1 MTQVYKGY
9 PIWFW
14 SAIVLGI
21 LLRIASIW
29 WNDRLLGDVNLF
41 ALTAREYA
49 ESGELNY
56 PMKYD
61 FSEKT
66 SWGSLESAQ
75 SQHPPLW
82 SFVAGSL
89 ADILGTKN
97 TYGILQGMS
106 LFSQILLLYITFKLG
121 SFFGKEC
128 VTFILPMVALSP
140 LLIDFAGNGSQ
151 YTMGAVLMLGS
162 CCLLMERGAG
172 NLLKFFCSGALCGLA
187 YCIHGA
193 FVLTIGAVILASVL
207 SKVSKIEKFSNA
219 FFAIFG
225 FVLVLIPLAFYRV
238 EHFGSVL
245 HNLNSIYIAGV
256 LGKLSIISNAD
267 GIHWFASDAWNY
279 ADFIA
284 YAQNCLEVWFKFFV
298 SILWEWGPAGVL
310 LGIFALFA
318 KRKPKRILIL
328 VFLATYLIPIFLW
341 PGFKSRFL
349 APLLPIAFLF
359 SYFGFLSLKEDF
371 PKFFLAGR
379 ICLWGIPIWFAFSW
393 ICSSILTGSPSRYY
407 TFDLKHKSDYTDML
421 EMVEKMKTLK
431 PSLVVGSARSLD
443 GGLEALYYHEF
454 PYVHA
459 RGFDWKLIERIRNDY
474 NAKYFWTDEIMLS
487 KYEAYTDKL
496 KLVATSGKFRLFE
509 FIDRALL

>member
-9 PIWFW
+9 PLWFW
-14 SAIVLGI
+14 SAIVFGI
-21 LLRIASIW
+21 LLRIASIC

-66 SWGSLESAQ
+66 SWGSLKSPQ

-97 TYGILQGMS
+97 TYGILQVMS
-106 LFSQILLLYITFKLG
+106 LFAQILLLYITFKLG

-193 FVLTIGAVILASVL
+193 FVLTIGAVLLASVL
-207 SKVSKIEKFSNA
+207 SKGSKIEKFSNV
-219 FFAIFG
+219 FFAILG
-225 FVLVLIPLAFYRV
+225 FVLVLVPLVIYRV

-256 LGKLSIISNAD
+256 LGKLSIISNAE
-267 GIHWFASDAWNY
+267 GIHWFASDAWSY
-279 ADFIA
+279 SDLIV
-284 YAQNCLEVWFKFFV
+284 YAQNCLKVWFKFFV
-298 SILWEWGPAGVL
+298 SILWEWGPSGII
-310 LGIFALFA
+310 LGIFALFV
-318 KRKPKRILIL
+318 KRDPNRVMVI
-328 VFLATYLIPIFLW
+328 VFLATYLIPILLW

-359 SYFGFLSLKEDF
+359 SYFGFQSLKEHF

-407 TFDLKHKSDYTDML
+407 TFDLKHKTDYIEML
-421 EMVEKMKTLK
+421 EMVEEMKALE

-443 GGLEALYYHEF
+443 GGLEAFYYHQF

-459 RGFDWKLIERIRNDY
+459 RGFDWILIERIRDDY
-474 NAKYFWTDEIMLS
+474 EAKYFWTDEIMLP
-487 KYEAYTDKL
+487 KYEAHLDQL
-496 KLVATSGKFRLFE
+496 KLIATSGKFKLFQ
-509 FIDRALL
+509 FIN

>member
-21 LLRIASIW
+21 LLRVASIW

-128 VTFILPMVALSP
+128 VTFILPLVALSP
-140 LLIDFAGNGSQ
+140 LLVDFAGNGSQ
-151 YTMGAVLMLGS
+151 YSMGTVFMLGAS
-162 CCLLMERGAG
+162 CLLMKVGSG
-172 NLLKFFCSGALCGLA
+172 NFLKFFCSGALCGLA
-187 YCIHGA
+187 YCTHGA
-193 FVLTIGAVILASVL
+193 FVLTIGAVIIASIL
-207 SKVSKIEKFSNA
+207 SKGSKIGKVSNVC
-219 FFAIFG
+219 FATLG
-225 FVLVLIPLAFYRV
+225 FVSVLIPLAFYRV
-238 EHFGSVL
+238 EHFGSVF
-245 HNLNSIYIAGV
+245 HNLNSVYIAGV
-256 LGKLSIISNAD
+256 LGKLSIVSSAA
-267 GIHWFASDAWNY
+267 GIHWLVSDAWGY

-284 YAQNCLEVWFKFFV
+284 YTQNCLEVWFKFFV
-298 SILWEWGPAGVL
+298 SILWEWGPAGIL

-318 KRKPKRILIL
+318 KRNPQRILVL
-328 VFLATYLIPIFLW
+328 VFLATYLIPILLW

-359 SYFGFLSLKEDF
+359 SYFGFLSLKEGF
-371 PKFFLAGR
+371 PKFFLVGR
-379 ICLWGIPIWFAFSW
+379 ICVWGIPIWFAFSW

-407 TFDLKHKSDYTDML
+407 TFDLKHKTDYIEML
-421 EMVEKMKTLK
+421 EMVDEMKALE

-443 GGLEALYYHEF
+443 GGLEAFYYHQF

-459 RGFDWKLIERIRNDY
+459 RGFDWRLIERIRDDY
-474 NAKYFWTDEIMLS
+474 EAKYFWTDEIMLP
-487 KYEAYTDKL
+487 KYEAHLGQL
-496 KLVATSGKFRLFE
+496 KIIATSGKFRLFE
-509 FIDRALL
+509 FIN

>member
-207 SKVSKIEKFSNA
+207 SKGSKIEKFSNA

-407 TFDLKHKSDYTDML
+407 TLDLKHKSDYTDML

>member
-1 MTQVYKGY
+1 
-9 PIWFW
+9 
-14 SAIVLGI
+14 
-21 LLRIASIW
+21 
-29 WNDRLLGDVNLF
+29 
-41 ALTAREYA
+41 
-49 ESGELNY
+49 
-56 PMKYD
+56 
-61 FSEKT
+61 
-66 SWGSLESAQ
+66 
-75 SQHPPLW
+75 
-82 SFVAGSL
+82 
-89 ADILGTKN
+89 
-97 TYGILQGMS
+97 
-106 LFSQILLLYITFKLG
+106 
-121 SFFGKEC
+121 
-128 VTFILPMVALSP
+128 MVALSP

-151 YTMGAVLMLGS
+151 YTMGAVLMLGA

-207 SKVSKIEKFSNA
+207 SKGSKIEKFSNA